1 MAILKDLGKAKEK
14 TLNVVEPVPELGDD
28 VEVIIKKLS
37 IDELLDFQSN
47 FVDEN
52 NKPLKIPLSEQMLS
66 LLNITLVNEDN
77 EPISGGDINVIR
89 QSLSGAPILRLYTKA
104 SALNGFSRKEV
115 EAAKNNIRH
124 ALR

>member
-1 MAILKDLGKAKEK
+1 MAVLQSLSNTKEK
-14 TLNVVEPVPELGDD
+14 TLNIVEPVPELGDD

-37 IDELLDFQSN
+37 IDELVDFQGQ

-77 EPISGGDINVIR
+77 EPVSGGDVNVIR
-89 QSLSGAPILRLYTKA
+89 QALSGAPILRLYTKA

-115 EAAKNNIRH
+115 EAAKK
-124 ALR
+124 

>member
-1 MAILKDLGKAKEK
+1 MAVLKNLGNAKEK
-14 TLNVVEPVPELGDD
+14 TPNIVEPVPELGDD

-37 IDELLDFQSN
+37 IDELVNFQGQ

-52 NKPLKIPLSEQMLS
+52 NKPVKVPLTEQMLS
-66 LLNITLVNEDN
+66 LLNITLVNEDD

-115 EAAKNNIRH
+115 EAAKK
-124 ALR
+124 